1 MRLALYQHTGR
12 APSPLWPA
20 LRRHQPPLMAPLFL
34 FFAVMQ
40 AQPTMTGSYRK
51 YRVAASSTLA

>member
-1 MRLALYQHTGR
+1 
-12 APSPLWPA
+12 
-20 LRRHQPPLMAPLFL
+20 MAPLFL

-40 AQPTMTGSYRK
+40 AQPMMTGSYRK